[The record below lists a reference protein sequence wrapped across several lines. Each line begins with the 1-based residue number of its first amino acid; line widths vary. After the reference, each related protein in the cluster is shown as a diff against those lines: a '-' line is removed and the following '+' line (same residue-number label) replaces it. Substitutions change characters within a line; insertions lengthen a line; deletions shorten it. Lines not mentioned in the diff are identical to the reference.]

1 MPLLASLAASSE
13 ELAPLLMP
21 PLAFGGVAVA
31 IFTLLGLVVW
41 SFRDVSNRQ
50 GQKASKAGDTHGS
63 GH

>member
-1 MPLLASLAASSE
+1 MPLLAILTAQSE

-31 IFTLLGLVVW
+31 IFLLLGLVVW
-41 SFRDVSNRQ
+41 SFRDIANRQ
-50 GQKASKAGDTHGS
+50 GQKASKSGDSHGS